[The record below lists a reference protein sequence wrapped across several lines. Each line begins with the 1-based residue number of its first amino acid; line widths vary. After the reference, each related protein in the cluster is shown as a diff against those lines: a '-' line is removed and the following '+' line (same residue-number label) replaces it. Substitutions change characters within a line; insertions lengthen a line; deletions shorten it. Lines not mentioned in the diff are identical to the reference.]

1 MTDGNTGRGPRSR
14 DAILQA
20 ASDLCRER
28 GYAAVTMETIAAR
41 ARVGKPT
48 LYRWWPSKG
57 AVFLDVVLDKIV
69 EPAIGLP
76 DTGDI
81 TRDLRAW
88 IRGFAELFTDPHSQ
102 QLLVGLLGA
111 AQVDTELAA
120 MLREKVQRPLQ
131 ASNRQRIIAAQ
142 AAGELPAMDPV
153 LLEELLISPPW
164 YRLLVSGEP
173 LTQEYADALVDAV
186 VGSRTDLPTSPS
198 QMPASTKPTRSQ

>member
-1 MTDGNTGRGPRSR
+1 MTERNSGRGPRSR
-14 DAILQA
+14 EAILRA

-28 GYAAVTMETIAAR
+28 GYAAVTMELIATR

-57 AVFLDVVLDKIV
+57 AVFLDVVLDQVV
-69 EPAIGLP
+69 EPAIELP

-81 TRDLRAW
+81 ARDLRTW
-88 IRGFAELFTDPHSQ
+88 IRGFAELFTDPHSR

-111 AQVDTELAA
+111 AQVDTELAT

-131 ASNRQRIIAAQ
+131 AGNQKRIIAAQ

-173 LTQEYADALVDAV
+173 LTVEYADALVDAV
-186 VGSRTDLPTSPS
+186 IGSR
-198 QMPASTKPTRSQ
+198 

>member
-1 MTDGNTGRGPRSR
+1 MTDRNPARGPRSR

-20 ASDLCRER
+20 AGDLCREQ
-28 GYAAVTMETIAAR
+28 GYAAVTMEAIATR

-57 AVFLDVVLDKIV
+57 AVFLDVVLDRIV
-69 EPAIGLP
+69 EPAVQLP

-81 TRDLRAW
+81 ARDLRTW
-88 IRGFAELFTDPHSQ
+88 IRGFADLFTDPHAR

-111 AQVDTELAA
+111 AQTDAELAT
-120 MLREKVQRPLQ
+120 MLREKIQRPLQ
-131 ASNRQRIIAAQ
+131 ASNRERITAAQ
-142 AAGELPAMDPV
+142 SAGQLPAMDPV

-173 LTQEYADALVDAV
+173 VTPAYADALVDAV
-186 VGSRTDLPTSPS
+186 LGAHGGSSR
-198 QMPASTKPTRSQ
+198 

>member
-1 MTDGNTGRGPRSR
+1 MTDRNTGRVPRSR

-20 ASDLCRER
+20 AGDLCREQ
-28 GYAAVTMETIAAR
+28 GYAAVTMESIASR

-57 AVFLDVVLDKIV
+57 AVFLDVLLDKIV
-69 EPAIGLP
+69 EPAIELP

-81 TRDLRAW
+81 ARDLRTW
-88 IRGFAELFTDPHSQ
+88 IRGFAELFTDPYSR

-111 AQVDTELAA
+111 AQGDTELAT

-131 ASNRQRIIAAQ
+131 AGNQQRIIAAQ
-142 AAGELPAMDPV
+142 AVGELPAMDPV
-153 LLEELLISPPW
+153 LLEELLISPSW

-173 LTQEYADALVDAV
+173 FTPEYADALVDAV
-186 VGSRTDLPTSPS
+186 LGGG
-198 QMPASTKPTRSQ
+198 

>member
-1 MTDGNTGRGPRSR
+1 MTDSKTRRGPRSR
-14 DAILQA
+14 EAILQA
-20 ASDLCRER
+20 ASDLCGEL
-28 GYAAVTMETIAAR
+28 GYAAVTMEAIAVR

-57 AVFLDVVLDKIV
+57 AVFLDVVRDKIV
-69 EPAIGLP
+69 EPAIELP

-81 TRDLRAW
+81 ARDLRAW
-88 IRGFAELFTDPHSQ
+88 IRGFAGLFTDPHAR

-111 AQVDTELAA
+111 AQTDAELAA

-131 ASNRQRIIAAQ
+131 AGNRRRIAAAQ

-153 LLEELLISPPW
+153 LLEELLIGPPW

-173 LTQEYADALVDAV
+173 VTVEYADALVDAV
-186 VGSRTDLPTSPS
+186 LGRP
-198 QMPASTKPTRSQ
+198 PADGRLAGG

>member
-1 MTDGNTGRGPRSR
+1 MTATNTGRGPRSR

-20 ASDLCRER
+20 ASDLCGEL
-28 GYAAVTMETIAAR
+28 GYAAVTMEAIATR

-57 AVFLDVVLDKIV
+57 AVFLDVVLDRIV
-69 EPAIGLP
+69 EPAIELP
-76 DTGDI
+76 DTGDMA
-81 TRDLRAW
+81 RDLRTW
-88 IRGFAELFTDPHSQ
+88 IRGFADLFTDPHAR

-111 AQVDTELAA
+111 AQTDTELAT

-131 ASNRQRIIAAQ
+131 AGNRQRIAAAQ

-173 LTQEYADALVDAV
+173 VTREYADELVDAV
-186 VGSRTDLPTSPS
+186 LNIRLERP
-198 QMPASTKPTRSQ
+198 STKQPPR